1 MQIRALSERVTQIR
15 TEILVLGF
23 FQDVRPVRG
32 LAGEVD
38 WIHNGIFSHL
48 MKQQKLNGQCGE
60 AMLLVSEAKL
70 LTPKVL
76 LVGLGPSPSYN
87 DSVLR
92 QALLDIRSRLAAL
105 KVKRFAIETMGVGVH
120 LMGWKHFFDVFLATF
135 KNSVAAEDL
144 DVTLLASGDE
154 EARAMTEQI
163 RSISSASDVSAFP
176 THKPDPAGQPIAHR
190 SPPDRQA
197 SGQVPGGQ
205 GQAGA
210 TKGRKK
216 T

>member
-1 MQIRALSERVTQIR
+1 MQIRALSERVTRIR

-38 WIHNGIFSHL
+38 WVHNGIFSHL
-48 MKQQKLNGQCGE
+48 MKQQKLKGQCGE
-60 AMLLVSEAKL
+60 AMLLASEAKL

-76 LVGLGPSPSYN
+76 LIGLGPSPSYN
-87 DSVLR
+87 DSILR
-92 QALLDIRSRLAAL
+92 RVLLDVRARLAAL
-105 KVKRFAIETMGVGVH
+105 KVKRFAMETMGVESR

-135 KNSVAAEDL
+135 KNSAAAEDL
-144 DVTLLASGDE
+144 DVTLLASGEE

-163 RSISSASDVSAFP
+163 RSASSQAGVSSFP
-176 THKPDPAGQPIAHR
+176 THAPDPPGRPVPLRPAARGG
-190 SPPDRQA
+190 RQA
-197 SGQVPGGQ
+197 GT
-205 GQAGA
+205 
-210 TKGRKK
+210 TKERKK

>member
-15 TEILVLGF
+15 AEILVLGF

-48 MKQQKLNGQCGE
+48 MKQQKLKGQCGE
-60 AMLLVSEAKL
+60 AMLLASETKL

-92 QALLDIRSRLAAL
+92 QALLDIRSRLEAL
-105 KVKRFAIETMGVGVH
+105 KVKRFAMETIGVESR
-120 LMGWKHFFDVFLATF
+120 LMGWKHFFDIFLATF
-135 KNSVAAEDL
+135 KSSTAEDL
-144 DVTLLASGDE
+144 DVTLLASGEE
-154 EARAMTEQI
+154 EARAITEQI
-163 RSISSASDVSAFP
+163 RSTSSTSNVSAAFP
-176 THKPDPAGQPIAHR
+176 THAPDPSGQPIASFHL
-190 SPPDRQA
+190 PDGPR
-197 SGQVPGGQ
+197 
-205 GQAGA
+205 QAGA